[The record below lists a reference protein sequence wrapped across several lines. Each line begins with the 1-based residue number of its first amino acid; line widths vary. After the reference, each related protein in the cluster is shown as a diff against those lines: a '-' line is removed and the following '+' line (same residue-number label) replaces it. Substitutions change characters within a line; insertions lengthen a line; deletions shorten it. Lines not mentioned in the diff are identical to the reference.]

1 MRQGIAHSTQPLL
14 AKDGISGKPRE
25 TPRLSGRNGPNRG
38 GEVHE
43 ADYGLCEFM
52 PGAIAGIRHV
62 TDSPQ
67 VTRE

>member
-1 MRQGIAHSTQPLL
+1 MGQQRSYRTQL
-14 AKDGISGKPRE
+14 AMGKDGISGTPRE
-25 TPRLSGRNGPNRG
+25 ASRLSGRNGPNRG

-43 ADYGLCEFM
+43 ADDGLCEFM